1 MREER
6 PWPRKIPAGSVVEF
20 IRDNRLSC
28 GVVWPNP
35 ANGVRY
41 LIFDQRGHQSWMLRK
56 RFQHVSNVT
65 VATNRPQYAVNEL
78 HRVDERREAEVRE
91 LDMATLWEVV
101 SAASGTRGWTLAE
114 LAGLLLGDDRLE
126 SSDAALLRALWSRN
140 WFERKGVLWHALDFA
155 VISRRQHAANDVRKR
170 KQELDQLA
178 AWVLAKVAGRKSA
191 AQSVNRDRVISLLRE
206 VALTAKDELDP
217 NFDAA
222 QLMSR
227 AHLHGSRANFDLL
240 VGLGH
245 WSAQEDLRL
254 HRRDIPMKFDGA
266 TLTDAVSIA
275 DPEISWLPQARH
287 CRRWWRRP
295 WSFTVSDEEDT
306 YSRSFS
312 VRRTCGLETR
322 LTIFVAVPALLV
334 NEGDVSIPRLA
345 SGVRHSPCP
354 IVTSVFFLRRSAL
367 RPKRLERAI
376 MPAAA
381 FPQMKVAEGELRIDP
396 GIPTS
401 AQLVDEELMHLAAS
415 AVGRWCRDQGVPCI
429 YSSRSAAANRDGEG
443 GLTAAAKERL
453 PALIKH
459 YHLRRHLTRSSL

>member
-1 MREER
+1 MARWSRQIFVNPDAALRKEVTRLVREER
-6 PWPRKIPAGSVVEF
+6 PRPRKIPAGSVVEF

-41 LIFDQRGHQSWMLRK
+41 LILDQRGHQSWMLRK

-65 VATNRPQYAVNEL
+65 IATSRRQYAVNEL
-78 HRVDERREAEVRE
+78 YRVDERREAEVRE

-140 WFERKGVLWHALDFA
+140 WFERKGVLWHALDSA

-170 KQELDQLA
+170 EQELDQLA

-191 AQSVNRDRVISLLRE
+191 AQSVNRDRAISLLRE

-217 NFDAA
+217 NSDAA

-227 AHLHGSRANFDLL
+227 AHLHGSRAAFDLL

-254 HRRDIPMKFDGA
+254 HRRDIPMKFDDA
-266 TLTDAVSIA
+266 TLADAVSIT

-295 WSFTVSDEEDT
+295 WGFTVSGEEDT
-306 YSRSFS
+306 CSRSFS
-312 VRRTCGLETR
+312 VRRTCRLETR

-334 NEGDVSIPRLA
+334 NEGGRVDSEARLRGTSLTLPDRHIGLFPSEIGAATGFVDGEWKPAIAVDISLSDDLEPR
-345 SGVRHSPCP
+345 
-354 IVTSVFFLRRSAL
+354 SVHLSLRRVRCHVIDAPTDPPGGS
-367 RPKRLERAI
+367 PW
-376 MPAAA
+376 PA
-381 FPQMKVAEGELRIDP
+381 
-396 GIPTS
+396 S
-401 AQLVDEELMHLAAS
+401 LAALS
-415 AVGRWCRDQGVPCI
+415 A
-429 YSSRSAAANRDGEG
+429 
-443 GLTAAAKERL
+443 
-453 PALIKH
+453 
-459 YHLRRHLTRSSL
+459 